1 MILENKLSE
10 TVKMVKPSGIRKFFD
25 LASGCPGVVSLG
37 VGEPD
42 FDTPWHIREEAIYAL
57 EQGNTFYTGNKG
69 LDELRKEV
77 ALYLKRRFDLDY
89 DWNKE
94 IFITVGG
101 SEAIDITMRTLL
113 NPNDEVII
121 PKPAYVA
128 YEPAVLMAQ
137 GKVVDLPLKE
147 EEGFKITPE
156 ALEAAIT
163 DKTKVL
169 LMNYPS
175 NPTGGIMSKE
185 DLEKIVPIIKK
196 HDLIVV
202 SDEIYAELTY
212 ESPHVSIADFEEI
225 KDQVVLLNGFSK
237 AYSMTGWRVGYI
249 AANEVL
255 INAMLKIHQFAI
267 ICPSTISQY
276 AAVNAARDGDG
287 DIERMKESFLQRRNY
302 IVKGLNDL
310 GLTCPRPQGAFYVF
324 PSIEKTGLSSDEF
337 CERLLKEEKVA
348 VVPGTA
354 FGTQG
359 EGFIRISYAYSIDE
373 IKVAL
378 SKIENFLNRLSS
390 KEEK

>member
-1 MILENKLSE
+1 MILEDKLSE
-10 TVKMVKPSGIRKFFD
+10 TVKQIKPSGIRKFFD
-25 LASGCPGVVSLG
+25 LASGCPGVLSLG

-69 LDELRKEV
+69 LDELRKEI
-77 ALYLKRRFDLDY
+77 ALYLKRRFDLSY
-89 DWNKE
+89 DPDKE

-101 SEAIDITMRTLL
+101 SEAIDVAMRALL
-113 NPNDEVII
+113 NPDDEVII

-137 GKVVDLPLKE
+137 GRVVDLELKE
-147 EEGFKITPE
+147 ETGFKITPE
-156 ALEAAIT
+156 ALETIIT

-175 NPTGGIMSKE
+175 NPTGGIMTKE

-196 HDLIVV
+196 HGLLVI

-212 ESPHVSIADFEEI
+212 EEHHCSIAGFDEI
-225 KDQVVLLNGFSK
+225 KKQVILLNGFSK

-255 INAMLKIHQFAI
+255 INAMLKIHQYAI
-267 ICPSTISQY
+267 ICSSTISQY
-276 AAVNAARDGDG
+276 AAINAARDGDE

-310 GLTCPRPQGAFYVF
+310 GLSCPRPQGAFYVF
-324 PSIEKTGLSSDEF
+324 PSIRKTGLSSDEF

-354 FGTQG
+354 FGVQG

-373 IKVAL
+373 IKAAL
-378 SKIENFLNRLSS
+378 SRIERFLNRLSL
-390 KEEK
+390 KDEK

>member
-1 MILENKLSE
+1 MSYENKLSE
-10 TVKMVKPSGIRKFFD
+10 KVKQIKPSGIRKFFD
-25 LASGCPGVVSLG
+25 LASGCPGVISLG

-77 ALYLKRRFDLDY
+77 AFYLNRRFNLEY

-128 YEPAVLMAQ
+128 YEPAVLMSQ
-137 GKVVDLPLKE
+137 GKVIDLNLTE
-147 EEGFKITPE
+147 ESGFKITPE
-156 ALEAAIT
+156 ALEAVIT

-169 LMNYPS
+169 LLNYPS
-175 NPTGGIMSKE
+175 NPTGGVMTKE
-185 DLEKIVPIIKK
+185 DYEKIVPIIKK
-196 HDLIVV
+196 YDLIVV

-212 ESPHVSIADFEEI
+212 ENEHCSLANFDEI
-225 KDQVVLLNGFSK
+225 KDQVILLNGFSK

-249 AANEVL
+249 AANQVF
-255 INAMLKIHQFAI
+255 IDAMLKIHQFAI

-276 AAVNAARDGDG
+276 AAISAARDGDS

-302 IVKGLNDL
+302 IVKGLNNL
-310 GLTCPRPQGAFYVF
+310 GLTCHSPQGAFYVF
-324 PSIEKTGLSSDEF
+324 PSIAKCGLSSDEF

-354 FGTQG
+354 FGNQG
-359 EGFIRISYAYSIDE
+359 EGFIRISYAYSIEE
-373 IKVAL
+373 IKEAL
-378 SKIENFLNRLSS
+378 SKIESFVKRVLT
-390 KEEK
+390 EKGN

>member
-10 TVKMVKPSGIRKFFD
+10 TVKQVKPSGIRKFFD

-69 LDELRKEV
+69 LDELREEV
-77 ALYLKRRFDLDY
+77 SLYLKRRFNLNY
-89 DWNKE
+89 DWSKE
-94 IFITVGG
+94 ILMTVGG

-113 NPNDEVII
+113 NPGDEVII

-128 YEPAVLMAQ
+128 YEPAVLMTQ
-137 GKVVDLPLKE
+137 GKVVDLELKE

-156 ALEAAIT
+156 ALEAVIT
-163 DKTKVL
+163 EKTKIL

-175 NPTGGIMSKE
+175 NPTGGIMTKE
-185 DLEKIVPIIKK
+185 DLKKIVPIIKK

-212 ESPHVSIADFEEI
+212 EDEHCSIAGFDEI

-249 AANEVL
+249 AASEVL
-255 INAMLKIHQFAI
+255 INAMLKIHQYAV

-276 AAVNAARDGDG
+276 AAVKAAKDGDK

-310 GLTCPRPQGAFYVF
+310 GLSCPRPQGAFYVF
-324 PSIEKTGLSSDEF
+324 PSIEKTGMTSDEF
-337 CERLLKEEKVA
+337 CEKLLKEEKVA

-354 FGTQG
+354 FGIQG

-378 SKIENFLNRLSS
+378 SKIERFLNRYLL
-390 KEEK
+390 KDEQ